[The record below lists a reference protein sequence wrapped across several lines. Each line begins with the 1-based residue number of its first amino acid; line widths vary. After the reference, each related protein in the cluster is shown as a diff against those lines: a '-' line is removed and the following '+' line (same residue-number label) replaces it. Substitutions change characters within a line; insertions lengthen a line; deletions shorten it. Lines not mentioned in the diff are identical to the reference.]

1 VGPLNGRWS
10 YVSEFTALLQGF
22 SELYDRGHILT
33 EATEAEQIVYADI
46 GNENVRGPDFSLINL
61 LPDPQVLLDARS
73 GIPVTTQRRFD
84 VYKDIAEGAA
94 EGA

>member
-1 VGPLNGRWS
+1 MGPLNGRWS
-10 YVSEFTALLQGF
+10 YVSESIVLLQRF
-22 SELYDRGHILT
+22 SELHDRGHILT
-33 EATEAEQIVYADI
+33 EATEDEQIVYANI
-46 GNENVRGPDFSLINL
+46 GNENARGHGFSLINFF
-61 LPDPQVLLDARS
+61 PDPQVLFDARS